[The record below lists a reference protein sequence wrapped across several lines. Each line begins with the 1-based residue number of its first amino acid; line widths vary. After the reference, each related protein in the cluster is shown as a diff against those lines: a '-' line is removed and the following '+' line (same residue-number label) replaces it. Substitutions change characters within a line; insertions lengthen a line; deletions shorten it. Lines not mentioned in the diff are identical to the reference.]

1 MNNCGCMPGVVY
13 KFENQSIQTFFDN
26 VKFMG
31 DLLFVIYFDFETTC
45 DKKTYNFDNDAS
57 MCHVSYA
64 IMVAIQP
71 NLNLDILFVVRSF
84 NHTFDQLNSVGYL
97 LDEMLPYF
105 DPITVRQLKDCAQAV
120 YEKREKFS
128 LSEIVSCELK
138 FVIDLQK
145 KWLAEK
151 YFGRYKELDF
161 FSKQKFKTKNP
172 TDWEKTNFVICNFWL
187 LT

>member
-1 MNNCGCMPGVVY
+1 MNHKKGRAALSKADQCYTCNRFFIERKSLKRHLNNCGCMPGVVY

-84 NHTFDQLNSVGYL
+84 NHTFDQLNSVG
-97 LDEMLPYF
+97 
-105 DPITVRQLKDCAQAV
+105 
-120 YEKREKFS
+120 
-128 LSEIVSCELK
+128 
-138 FVIDLQK
+138 
-145 KWLAEK
+145 
-151 YFGRYKELDF
+151 
-161 FSKQKFKTKNP
+161 
-172 TDWEKTNFVICNFWL
+172 
-187 LT
+187 